1 METLEEARLIISII
15 AALLGLLF
23 VTIIP
28 TIIKFVQ
35 TYKKYKAAQA
45 AAEEAKTEAERIEA
59 EAEAEKVKNELLD
72 MANNLI
78 KEAEITY
85 KNVDTILKQ
94 QTGKGS
100 GAVKK
105 DSVMTKLQAAC
116 LEKGVEFDSD
126 YWNSKID
133 ELVEMTKEVNTKKGA

>member
-1 METLEEARLIISII
+1 MEEARIIIAIISSL
-15 AALLGLLF
+15 AGLLF

-35 TYKKYKAAQA
+35 TYKKYKAAQEA
-45 AAEEAKTEAERIEA
+45 AAAAKTEAEKVAA

-78 KEAEITY
+78 KEAEVTY

-94 QTGKGS
+94 QTGTGS

-116 LEKGVEFDSD
+116 LEKGVEFDSE